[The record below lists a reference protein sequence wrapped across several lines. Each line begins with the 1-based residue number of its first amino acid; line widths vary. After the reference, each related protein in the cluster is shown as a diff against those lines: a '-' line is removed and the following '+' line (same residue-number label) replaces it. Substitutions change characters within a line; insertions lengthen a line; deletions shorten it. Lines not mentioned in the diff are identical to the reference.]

1 MSETIDE
8 TRAALLQ
15 ATLTHVPF
23 DGWGRRAMQAGAEDL
38 DLDRAALDNAV
49 PGGPS
54 ELIEVYFAEVDRRML
69 AALEAKDFSQMRPRE
84 RVAFAVR
91 LRLDLLAPHREALR
105 RGLSFLA
112 LPQNAALS
120 LKLLYRAVDAIWH
133 AVGDRSTDYTFY
145 SKRLLLAGVYSS
157 TLLVWLNDRSE
168 GHADTWAFLERRID
182 DVIKVG
188 PAIGRTMDSILGF
201 PEKLVRRRAPGP
213 RG

>member
-15 ATLTHVPF
+15 ATMAHIPF
-23 DGWGRRAMQAGAEDL
+23 DGWGRRAMLAGAEDL
-38 DLDRAALDNAV
+38 GLDRAALVNAF
-49 PGGPS
+49 PDGPAG
-54 ELIEVYFAEVDRRML
+54 LIEAYFAEVDRRML
-69 AALEAKDFSQMRPRE
+69 EVLEAKDFSEMRLRD

-91 LRLDLLAPHREALR
+91 VRLDLLAPHREAVR

-120 LKLLYRAVDAIWH
+120 LKLLYRAVNAIWH
-133 AVGDRSTDYTFY
+133 GVGDRSTDYSFY

-168 GHADTWAFLERRID
+168 GNAETWAFLERRID
-182 DVIKVG
+182 DVLKVG
-188 PAIGRTMDSILGF
+188 PVIGRAMDSLLGF
-201 PEKLVRRRAPGP
+201 PDKLARRRPGGP
-213 RG
+213 HP

>member
-1 MSETIDE
+1 MTQTIDE

-15 ATLTHVPF
+15 AALMHVPF
-23 DGWGRRAMQAGAEDL
+23 DGWGWRAMQAGAEDL
-38 DLDRAALDNAV
+38 GLDRAALDNAF

-54 ELIEVYFAEVDRRML
+54 ELIETYFAEVDRRML
-69 AALEAKDFSQMRPRE
+69 EVLEAKDFSQIRLPE

-91 LRLDLLAPHREALR
+91 LRLDLIAPHREAVR

-112 LPQNAALS
+112 LPQNTALS

-133 AVGDRSTDYTFY
+133 GVGDHSTDYTFY

-188 PAIGRTMDSILGF
+188 PAIGRTMDSLLGF

>member
-15 ATLTHVPF
+15 ASLTHVPF
-23 DGWGRRAMQAGAEDL
+23 DGWGRRAMLAGAEDL
-38 DLDRAALDNAV
+38 GLEHAALDNAF
-49 PGGPS
+49 PGGAG
-54 ELIEVYFAEVDRRML
+54 ELIESFFAEVDLRML
-69 AALEAKDFSQMRPRE
+69 EALEAKDLSEMRLRD

-91 LRLDLLAPHREALR
+91 LRLDLLVAHREAVR

-133 AVGDRSTDYTFY
+133 GVGDRSTDYSFY

-168 GHADTWAFLERRID
+168 GHAETWAFLERRID

-188 PAIGRTMDSILGF
+188 PVIGRTMDGLLGF
-201 PEKLVRRRAPGP
+201 PDKLTRRRAGSP
-213 RG
+213 RL